1 MIKITRDAY
10 AQLSETQQKALGSTG
25 YGAFGLEPTV
35 ELTDCDH
42 PDAIKEITLSL
53 RVKLLEK
60 VVTNQN
66 RSIEMLMDFRK
77 EANSE
82 KERVRMERLLAKP
95 AIDKPLPVDTPYP
108 LAILSCVA
116 MSAAA
121 LLFSVYTLASSSL

>member
-95 AIDKPLPVDTPYP
+95 VLETTNDTPYP